1 MLIRKF
7 ITNFLIGLN
16 SVTGVVNLRY
26 HMKPKAASWNIDTE
40 KEVCDKA
47 PRHERQKSKEKPLIK
62 FHLY

>member
-1 MLIRKF
+1 LVIGKF

-16 SVTGVVNLRY
+16 SVTDVNLRY
-26 HMKPKAASWNIDTE
+26 HTQPKAASWNIETL

-47 PRHERQKSKEKPLIK
+47 PRFERQKSKEKAFIK